1 MPPPTDAGTF
11 RLTSD
16 AMHNVALS
24 GGAQAS
30 FWLTSRVGGRV
41 VSVRVLVDGIHLQEE
56 WPVGGGPN
64 PPTVTMAQLEAMAE
78 RARAAWRAPATP
90 RTTNMPRYISR
101 PMVAYYGGGWASQ
114 TFEFGGAW
122 DEEQGAPRFLS
133 KRKPKAPE
141 PEPTLRPAGGRRFML
156 DDE

>member
-78 RARAAWRAPATP
+78 RARAAWAGP
-90 RTTNMPRYISR
+90 RH
-101 PMVAYYGGGWASQ
+101 A
-114 TFEFGGAW
+114 E
-122 DEEQGAPRFLS
+122 
-133 KRKPKAPE
+133 
-141 PEPTLRPAGGRRFML
+141 
-156 DDE
+156 DDEHAEVYLTADGRLLRRRLGEPDV